1 VVLHISPFLRRIGGT
16 TLSLIERRCSSSGQK
31 SMLRSGAMIGI
42 CRAVKLSLSRSA
54 LVWRRLG
61 TAPTAVSLSG
71 GGEQLTK
78 LRHCLRNLAL
88 YQSSGAC
95 HVEDA

>member
-1 VVLHISPFLRRIGGT
+1 
-16 TLSLIERRCSSSGQK
+16 
-31 SMLRSGAMIGI
+31 
-42 CRAVKLSLSRSA
+42 
-54 LVWRRLG
+54 
-61 TAPTAVSLSG
+61 
-71 GGEQLTK
+71 LTK